1 VNLRREPGGRPLVIG
16 HRGAAAV
23 APENTRASLEAAVAA
38 GVDLVEFDISPG
50 LRLGHSAAEFPAD
63 ELSLDEA
70 LELLAAR
77 DVGLQL
83 DVKLPGY
90 EPEVLDAIERHGVGE
105 RALVSTAFAATSR
118 RVAEIAPGFPVAI
131 GYPRD
136 RLGVSN
142 LRWPRPLQ
150 RTGAAALR
158 RAMPARV
165 PVLLRWSRANTL
177 SLHHTLCS
185 PAAVAT
191 ARRLGAPVFAW
202 TVNDPESVRKVTAA
216 GVDGIVSDDPEM
228 TLATLL
234 AL

>member
-1 VNLRREPGGRPLVIG
+1 VNLRRAEGRPLVIG

-23 APENTRASLEAAVAA
+23 APENTLAALEAAVAA
-38 GVDLVEFDISPG
+38 RVDLVEFDISPG
-50 LRLGHSAAEFPAD
+50 LRLGHSLD
-63 ELSLDEA
+63 EMPGDEISLDIA
-70 LELLAAR
+70 LDFLGQHG
-77 DVGLQL
+77 VGVHL

-90 EPEVLDAIERHGVGE
+90 EDQVLEAIRRHGVAE
-105 RALVSTAFAATSR
+105 RAVISTAFAVTAR
-118 RVAEIAPGFPVAI
+118 RFARLAPELPRAI

-150 RTGAAALR
+150 RAGATALR
-158 RAMPARV
+158 QAMPARV
-165 PVLLRWSRANTL
+165 PVLLRWARANTL

-185 PAAVAT
+185 RAAVAT
-191 ARRLGAPVFAW
+191 AHRLGAPVLAW
-202 TVNDPESVRKVTAA
+202 TVNDAAAVKRVTAA

-228 TLATLL
+228 ALATLL